1 MKTKKKKE
9 KPIELDAHLKY
20 RCPKADCGFFH
31 WLSLGEAKTK
41 NFKIVCDCGTIF
53 SPKRI
58 KKLKIS
64 FCESIVNKP
73 KKIESIEQKIN
84 LDLVERCVS
93 VLVGYGFTDTEAK
106 DLLVKYHKEKPD
118 LGSADLIKFTLQSF
132 GG

>member
-9 KPIELDAHLKY
+9 KPIEVDAHFKY
-20 RCPKADCGFFH
+20 RCPKTDCGYLH
-31 WLSLGEAKTK
+31 WLSLVEAQTK

-58 KKLKIS
+58 QKIKII
-64 FCESIVNKP
+64 FCESLLTSHDKTKP
-73 KKIESIEQKIN
+73 IEQKVDV
-84 LDLVERCVS
+84 DLVEKCVN
-93 VLVGYGFTDTEAK
+93 VLVGYGFTDIESK
-106 DLLVKYHKEKPD
+106 ELLVKCHKENPS